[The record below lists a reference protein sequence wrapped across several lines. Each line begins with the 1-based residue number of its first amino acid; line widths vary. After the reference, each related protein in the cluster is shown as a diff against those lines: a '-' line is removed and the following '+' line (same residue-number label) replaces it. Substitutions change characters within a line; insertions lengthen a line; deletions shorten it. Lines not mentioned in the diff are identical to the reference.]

1 MILSKPNYIKIYGH
15 RGARGDLPENTLE
28 SFKYLFKNNINAY
41 ETDILIS
48 KDLIPVITHDFRL
61 DPSFTKD
68 NEGNWITDENIIIF
82 DLSYDELLKFDVGAL
97 NKLSRY
103 GRRFV
108 NQKTLENQK
117 IPKLSELLE
126 LSSKNKSENLLI
138 NLEIKSTPDEE
149 NLTPTPEE
157 MVKLVMQEVNKS
169 NLQNKII
176 ISSFDWRTLTEIKN
190 HYPEISRAYLSFQQQ
205 TGIKIKN
212 TIYNRSPWMSFLPFF
227 EKYELPKII
236 KSQGGKAWHP
246 YHKDITKKLVEISH
260 QEDLPVNVWTVNEEY
275 DMLKMIEYSVD
286 GIMTDYPLRLKE
298 LCDKENICLLYTS
311 PSPRDPE

>member
-82 DLSYDELLKFDVGAL
+82 DLSYDELLKFDVGSL

-157 MVKLVMQEVNKS
+157 MVKLVMKEVNKS

-190 HYPEISRAYLSFQQQ
+190 LYPEISRAYLSFLQQA
-205 TGIKIKN
+205 GIKIKN
-212 TIYNRSPWMSFLPFF
+212 TIYNRSPWMSYLPFF

-236 KSQGGKAWHP
+236 KSQGGKALHP
-246 YHKDITKKLVEISH
+246 YHKDITKKLVDISH
-260 QEDLPVNVWTVNEEY
+260 QEDLPVNIWTVNEEN
-275 DMLKMIEYSVD
+275 DMLKMIEYGVD

-298 LCDKENICLLYTS
+298 LCDKENINWF
-311 PSPRDPE
+311 

>member
-190 HYPEISRAYLSFQQQ
+190 LYPEISRAYLSFQQQ

-298 LCDKENICLLYTS
+298 LCDKENINWF
-311 PSPRDPE
+311 

>member
-82 DLSYDELLKFDVGAL
+82 DLSYDELLKFDVGSL

-157 MVKLVMQEVNKS
+157 MVKLVMKEVNKS

-190 HYPEISRAYLSFQQQ
+190 LYPEISRAYLSFLQQA
-205 TGIKIKN
+205 GIKIKN
-212 TIYNRSPWMSFLPFF
+212 TIYNRSPWMSYLPFF

-260 QEDLPVNVWTVNEEY
+260 QEDLPVNVWTVNEEN
-275 DMLKMIEYSVD
+275 DMLKMIEYGVD

-298 LCDKENICLLYTS
+298 LCDKENINWF
-311 PSPRDPE
+311 

>member
-41 ETDILIS
+41 ETDILIT

-82 DLSYDELLKFDVGAL
+82 DLSYDELLKFDVGSL

-157 MVKLVMQEVNKS
+157 MVKLVMKEVNKS

-190 HYPEISRAYLSFQQQ
+190 LYPEISRAYLSFLQQA
-205 TGIKIKN
+205 GIKIKN
-212 TIYNRSPWMSFLPFF
+212 TIYNRSPWMSYLPFF

-236 KSQGGKAWHP
+236 KSQGGKALHP
-246 YHKDITKKLVEISH
+246 YHKDITKKLVDISH
-260 QEDLPVNVWTVNEEY
+260 QEDLPVNVWTVNEEN
-275 DMLKMIEYSVD
+275 DMLKMIEYGVD

-298 LCDKENICLLYTS
+298 LCDKENINWF
-311 PSPRDPE
+311 

>member
-1 MILSKPNYIKIYGH
+1 MILSKPNHIKIYGH

-28 SFKYLFKNNINAY
+28 SFKYLFENNINAY

-61 DPSFTKD
+61 EPSFTKD
-68 NEGNWITDENIIIF
+68 SEGNWIEDENIKIF
-82 DLSYDELLKFDVGAL
+82 DLTYEELLKFDVGSI

-108 NQKTLENQK
+108 NQKPLENQR
-117 IPKLSELLE
+117 IPKLSELLD

-149 NLTPTPEE
+149 NLTPAPEDT
-157 MVKLVMQEVNKS
+157 VKLIVDEINLS
-169 NLQNKII
+169 NLKDKII
-176 ISSFDWRTLTEIKN
+176 VSSFDWRTLTEIKN
-190 HYPEISRAYLSFQQQ
+190 QYPEISRAYLTYQQVR
-205 TGIKIKN
+205 GMKIKK
-212 TIYNRSPWMSFLPFF
+212 TIYNRSPWMSFLPFY
-227 EKYELPKII
+227 EDHELPKII

-246 YHKDITKKLVEISH
+246 YRKDITKKLVDISH

-275 DMLKMIEYSVD
+275 EMLKMIEYGVD

-298 LCDKENICLLYTS
+298 LCEKENINWF
-311 PSPRDPE
+311 

>member
-1 MILSKPNYIKIYGH
+1 MILSKPNHIKIYGH

-28 SFKYLFKNNINAY
+28 SFKYLFENNINAY

-61 DPSFTKD
+61 EPSFTKD
-68 NEGNWITDENIIIF
+68 SEGNWIEDENIKIF
-82 DLSYDELLKFDVGAL
+82 DLTYEELLKFDVGSI

-108 NQKTLENQK
+108 NQKPLENQR
-117 IPKLSELLE
+117 IPKLSELLD

-149 NLTPTPEE
+149 NLTPAPEDT
-157 MVKLVMQEVNKS
+157 VKLVVNEINKS
-169 NLQNKII
+169 NLKDQII
-176 ISSFDWRTLTEIKN
+176 VSSFDWRTLTEIKN
-190 HYPEISRAYLSFQQQ
+190 QYPEISRAYLTYQQAR
-205 TGIKIKN
+205 GIKIKK
-212 TIYNRSPWMSFLPFF
+212 TIYNRSPWMSFLPFY
-227 EKYELPKII
+227 EDHELPKII

-246 YHKDITKKLVEISH
+246 YRKDITKKLVDISH

-275 DMLKMIEYSVD
+275 DMLKMIEYGVD
-286 GIMTDYPLRLKE
+286 GIVTDYPLRLME
-298 LCDKENICLLYTS
+298 LCEKENIKWF
-311 PSPRDPE
+311 

>member
-68 NEGNWITDENIIIF
+68 NEGNWITDENMIIF
-82 DLSYDELLKFDVGAL
+82 DLSYEELLKFDVGSL

-149 NLTPTPEE
+149 NLTPGPEE
-157 MVKLVMQEVNKS
+157 MVKLVMREVNKS

-190 HYPEISRAYLSFQQQ
+190 FYPEISRAYLSFQQQ
-205 TGIKIKN
+205 AGIKIKN
-212 TIYNRSPWMSFLPFF
+212 TIYNRSPWMSYLPFF

-246 YHKDITKKLVEISH
+246 YHKDITKKLVDISH

-275 DMLKMIEYSVD
+275 DMLKMIEYGVD

-298 LCDKENICLLYTS
+298 LCDKENINWF
-311 PSPRDPE
+311 

>member
-1 MILSKPNYIKIYGH
+1 LILSKPNHIKIYGH

-28 SFKYLFKNNINAY
+28 SFKYLFDNNINAY

-68 NEGNWITDENIIIF
+68 SEGNWLENENIKIF
-82 DLSYDELLKFDVGAL
+82 DLTYEELLKFDVGSI

-108 NQKTLENQK
+108 NQKKLENQR
-117 IPKLSELLE
+117 IPKLSELLD

-149 NLTPTPEE
+149 NLTPTPEDT
-157 MVKLVMQEVNKS
+157 VKLVVNEINKS
-169 NLQNKII
+169 NLKDEII
-176 ISSFDWRTLTEIKN
+176 VSSFDWRTLTEIKN
-190 HYPEISRAYLSFQQQ
+190 QYPEISRAYLTYQQVR
-205 TGIKIKN
+205 GIKIKK
-212 TIYNRSPWMSFLPFF
+212 TIYNRSPWMSFLPFY
-227 EKYELPKII
+227 EDHELPKII

-246 YHKDITKKLVEISH
+246 YRKDITKKLVDISH
-260 QEDLPVNVWTVNEEY
+260 QEELPVNVWTVNKEY
-275 DMLKMIEYSVD
+275 EMLKMVEYGVD

-298 LCDKENICLLYTS
+298 LCEKENIKWF
-311 PSPRDPE
+311 

>member
-1 MILSKPNYIKIYGH
+1 MILSKPNHIKIYGH

-28 SFKYLFKNNINAY
+28 SFKYLFENNINAY

-61 DPSFTKD
+61 EPSFTKD
-68 NEGNWITDENIIIF
+68 SEGNWIEDENIKIF
-82 DLSYDELLKFDVGAL
+82 DLTYEELLKFDVGSI

-108 NQKTLENQK
+108 NQKPLENQR
-117 IPKLSELLE
+117 IPKLSELLD

-149 NLTPTPEE
+149 NLTPAPEDT
-157 MVKLVMQEVNKS
+157 VKLVVDEINLS
-169 NLQNKII
+169 NLKDKII
-176 ISSFDWRTLTEIKN
+176 VSSFDWRTLTEIKN
-190 HYPEISRAYLSFQQQ
+190 QYPEISRAYLTYQQVR
-205 TGIKIKN
+205 GMKIKK
-212 TIYNRSPWMSFLPFF
+212 TIYNRSPWMSFLPFY
-227 EKYELPKII
+227 EDHELPKII

-246 YHKDITKKLVEISH
+246 YRKDITKKLVDISH

-275 DMLKMIEYSVD
+275 EMLKMIEYGVD

-298 LCDKENICLLYTS
+298 LCEKENINWF
-311 PSPRDPE
+311 

>member
-1 MILSKPNYIKIYGH
+1 MILSKPNHIKIYGH

-28 SFKYLFKNNINAY
+28 SFKYLFENNINAY

-61 DPSFTKD
+61 EPSFTKD
-68 NEGNWITDENIIIF
+68 SEGNWIEDENIKIF
-82 DLSYDELLKFDVGAL
+82 DLTYEELLKFDVGSI

-108 NQKTLENQK
+108 NQKPLENQR

-149 NLTPTPEE
+149 NLTPAPEDT
-157 MVKLVMQEVNKS
+157 VKLVVNEINKS
-169 NLQNKII
+169 NLKDKII
-176 ISSFDWRTLTEIKN
+176 VSSFDWRTLTEIKN
-190 HYPEISRAYLSFQQQ
+190 QYPEISRAYLTYQQMR
-205 TGIKIKN
+205 GIKIKK
-212 TIYNRSPWMSFLPFF
+212 TIYNRSPWMSFLPFY
-227 EKYELPKII
+227 EDHELPKII

-246 YHKDITKKLVEISH
+246 NRKDITKKLVNIYH
-260 QEDLPVNVWTVNEEY
+260 QEDLPVNVWTVNKEY
-275 DMLKMIEYSVD
+275 EMLKMIEYGVD

-298 LCDKENICLLYTS
+298 LCEKENINWF
-311 PSPRDPE
+311 

>member
-1 MILSKPNYIKIYGH
+1 MILSKPNHIKIYGH

-28 SFKYLFKNNINAY
+28 SFKYLFENNITAY

-68 NEGNWITDENIIIF
+68 SEGNWIEDENIKIF
-82 DLSYDELLKFDVGAL
+82 DLTYDELLKFDVGSI

-108 NQKTLENQK
+108 NQKPLENQR
-117 IPKLSELLE
+117 IPKLSELLD

-149 NLTPTPEE
+149 NLTPAPEDT
-157 MVKLVMQEVNKS
+157 VKLVVDEINLS
-169 NLQNKII
+169 NLKDKII
-176 ISSFDWRTLTEIKN
+176 VSSFDWRTLTEIKN
-190 HYPEISRAYLSFQQQ
+190 QYPEISRAYLTYQQVR
-205 TGIKIKN
+205 GMKIKK
-212 TIYNRSPWMSFLPFF
+212 TIYNRSPWMSFLPFY
-227 EKYELPKII
+227 EDHELPKII

-246 YHKDITKKLVEISH
+246 YRKDITKELVDISH
-260 QEDLPVNVWTVNEEY
+260 QEDLPVNVWTVNKEY
-275 DMLKMIEYSVD
+275 DMLKMVEYGVD
-286 GIMTDYPLRLKE
+286 GIMTDYPLKLKE
-298 LCDKENICLLYTS
+298 LCDKENIKWF
-311 PSPRDPE
+311 

>member
-1 MILSKPNYIKIYGH
+1 MILSKPNHIKIYGH

-28 SFKYLFKNNINAY
+28 SFKYLFENDINAY

-68 NEGNWITDENIIIF
+68 NEGNWIEDENIKIF
-82 DLSYDELLKFDVGAL
+82 DLTYEELLKFDVGSL

-117 IPKLSELLE
+117 IPKHSELLD
-126 LSSKNKSENLLI
+126 LSSKNISENLLI

-149 NLTPTPEE
+149 NLTPAPEDT
-157 MVKLVMQEVNKS
+157 VKLVVNEINKS
-169 NLQNKII
+169 NLKNKII
-176 ISSFDWRTLTEIKN
+176 VSSFDWRTLSVIKN
-190 HYPEISRAYLSFQQQ
+190 QYPEIPRAYLTQHL
-205 TGIKIKN
+205 TGININ
-212 TIYNRSPWMSFLPFF
+212 QTIYNRSPWLSFLPYY
-227 EKYELPKII
+227 EDHELPKII

-246 YHKDITKKLVEISH
+246 YRKDITKKLVDISH
-260 QEDLPVNVWTVNEEY
+260 QEELPVNVWTVNKEY
-275 DMLKMIEYSVD
+275 EMLKMVEYGVD

-298 LCDKENICLLYTS
+298 LCEKENIKWF
-311 PSPRDPE
+311 